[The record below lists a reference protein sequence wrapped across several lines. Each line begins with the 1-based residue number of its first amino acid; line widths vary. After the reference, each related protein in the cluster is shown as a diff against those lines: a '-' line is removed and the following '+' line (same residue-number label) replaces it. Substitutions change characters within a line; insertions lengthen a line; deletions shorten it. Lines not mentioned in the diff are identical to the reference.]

1 MTQTRSII
9 QTSRLRLRP
18 WCEDHRS
25 AFAEMHADR
34 EVMAD
39 QGGPIDRAE
48 SDAKFDRYVA
58 AYLEHGTSR
67 WAVEDAEGSFLGYA
81 GVMPR
86 PASNHPLGPHYEIGW
101 RFVRSAWGRGFAT
114 ESAGAALLYAFQHLS
129 LDEILSY
136 TSADNQRSQA
146 VMARINL
153 ERAPLRD
160 FVAEYGSAGP
170 WRGLVWVASRTRW
183 TAMA

>member
-1 MTQTRSII
+1 VKTIAAPS
-9 QTSRLRLRP
+9 L
-18 WCEDHRS
+18 
-25 AFAEMHADR
+25 MHADR

-39 QGGPIDRAE
+39 QGGPIDRTE
-48 SDAKFDRYVA
+48 SDAKFGRYVA

-86 PASNHPLGPHYEIGW
+86 DDANHPLGPHYEIGW

-114 ESAGAALLYAFQHLS
+114 ESGRAALLYAFRHLA

-153 ERAPLRD
+153 ERAPSRD
-160 FVAEYGSAGP
+160 FAADHGSAGS
-170 WRGLVWVASRTRW
+170 WHGLVWLASRSRW
-183 TAMA
+183 DPHA